1 MFMRYKLRL
10 ASYETQNRNGETEMK
25 QNGKTKRNRKPYPK
39 HWF

>member
-10 ASYETQNRNGETEMK
+10 ASYETQNRNGETETK

-39 HWF
+39 H